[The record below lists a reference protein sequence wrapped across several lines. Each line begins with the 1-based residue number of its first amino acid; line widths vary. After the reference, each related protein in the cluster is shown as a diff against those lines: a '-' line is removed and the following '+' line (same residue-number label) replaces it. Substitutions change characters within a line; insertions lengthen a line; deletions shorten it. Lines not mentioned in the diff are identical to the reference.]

1 MFQTETVRLSLG
13 FERIPIENLL
23 KQHDTKRFL
32 NEHSNTH
39 LKQEHTVHIPKPA
52 LLTLF
57 AYSPKVQKRK
67 IVTRVP

>member
-13 FERIPIENLL
+13 LRKIPFENLL
-23 KQHDTKRFL
+23 KLQDTRSFL
-32 NEHSNTH
+32 NELNTH
-39 LKQEHTVHIPKPA
+39 LKREHTVHIPKPA